1 MKTITILSV
10 LLASGMALPTS
21 ASAQGKTYPY
31 CLESGDA
38 GGGTT
43 TNCAYETLAQCV
55 ASKSRPSDRCMA
67 NPSFSGRR

>member
-1 MKTITILSV
+1 MKIITILSILV
-10 LLASGMALPTS
+10 ACGMAFQTC

-43 TNCAYETLAQCV
+43 TNCAYETMAQCM
-55 ASKSRPSDRCMA
+55 ASKSRPSDRCSV
-67 NPSFSGRR
+67 NPSFGGRR

>member
-1 MKTITILSV
+1 MKIIATLSILA
-10 LLASGMALPTS
+10 ASGVAFTTG

-43 TNCAYETLAQCV
+43 TNCAYENMAQCM
-55 ASKSRPSDRCMA
+55 ASKSRPSDRCIS
-67 NPSFSGRR
+67 NPSFGGRR